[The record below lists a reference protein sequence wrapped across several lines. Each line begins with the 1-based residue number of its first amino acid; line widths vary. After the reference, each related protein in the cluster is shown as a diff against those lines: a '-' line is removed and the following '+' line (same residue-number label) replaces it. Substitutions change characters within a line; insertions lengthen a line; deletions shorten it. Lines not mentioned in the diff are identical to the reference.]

1 MGALLNKE
9 QRKGLLGSALLGLLI
24 LLIVG
29 AYYVWGESYQARILY
44 ATFVNLLVVVGLQVF
59 MGNANITSFA
69 HAAFMGVAAYTAAI
83 CVTPAAMKA
92 ISLPDAP
99 LGLNAFELSP
109 LISAGLAL
117 LIAGVLGLA
126 TGVFVARLSGVGVTI
141 TSIAILVIV
150 HSIFLHRTDIFKGN
164 QALFGIPK
172 IFDLPHITALV
183 IVAIFAARLFRE
195 SATGLRLR
203 ACADDEAGAR
213 AMGVDVYR
221 VRLIAW
227 VLSTLFFAAAGI
239 AYAFFLGTISARPF
253 YFNFVFL
260 TVAMLILGGLRSVSG
275 AVFGTLLISIGL
287 QVVRWLETGP
297 TLVGI
302 KLPQMLGLS
311 GLLLGVVIV
320 AVMAFLPN
328 GLMGNRE
335 IEEVFRRKRKQG
347 EPDHGLQSHDPQTQ
361 SPSGLGQHD

>member
-1 MGALLNKE
+1 MRLHLNQD
-9 QRKGLLGSALLGLLI
+9 QRKGLIGASLLSILI
-24 LLIVG
+24 LAIVG
-29 AYYVWGESYQARILY
+29 IYYLWGESYQARILY

-59 MGNANITSFA
+59 TGNANITGFS
-69 HAAFMGVAAYTAAI
+69 HAAFMGIAAYAAAI
-83 CVTPAAMKA
+83 CVTPAAMKL

-99 LGLNAFELSP
+99 WGLNAFELSP
-109 LISAGLAL
+109 IVSA
-117 LIAGVLGLA
+117 LIALVITGVLGVL
-126 TGVFVARLSGVGVTI
+126 TGMIVVRLSGVGVTI
-141 TSIAILVIV
+141 VSIAILVIV

-172 IFDLPHITALV
+172 IFGLPHITLL
-183 IVAIFAARLFRE
+183 IILAIFVARLFRE
-195 SATGLRLR
+195 SAIGLQLR

-213 AMGVDVYR
+213 SMGVDVYR

-227 VLSTLFFAAAGI
+227 VLGTLFFATAGI

-287 QVVRWLETGP
+287 EVVRWLETGP
-297 TLVGI
+297 TLVGV

-328 GLMGNRE
+328 GIMGNRE
-335 IEEVFRRKRKQG
+335 IEDLFRRKK
-347 EPDHGLQSHDPQTQ
+347 EVET
-361 SPSGLGQHD
+361 

>member
-1 MGALLNKE
+1 MVLGLNRD
-9 QRKGLLGSALLGLLI
+9 QRKGLVGAALLGLIVLSV
-24 LLIVG
+24 VG
-29 AYYVWGESYQARILY
+29 AYFVWGESYHARILY

-59 MGNANITSFA
+59 TGNANITGFS
-69 HAAFMGVAAYTAAI
+69 HAAFMGIAAYAAAI

-99 LGLNAFELSP
+99 WGLNAFELSA
-109 LISAGLAL
+109 IASA
-117 LIAGVLGLA
+117 LIALAIVAVLGAL
-126 TGVFVARLSGVGVTI
+126 TGMVVVRLSGVGVTI

-172 IFDLPHITALV
+172 IFDLQHITVLA
-183 IVAIFAARLFRE
+183 IAAIFIARLFRE
-195 SATGLRLR
+195 SSIGLQLR
-203 ACADDEAGAR
+203 ASADDEAGAR
-213 AMGVDVYR
+213 TMGVDVYR

-227 VLSTLFFAAAGI
+227 VLSTLFFATAGI
-239 AYAFFLGTISARPF
+239 AYAFYLGTISARPF

-275 AVFGTLLISIGL
+275 AVVGTLMISIGL
-287 QVVRWLETGP
+287 EVVRWLETGP
-297 TLVGI
+297 TLIGV

-320 AVMAFLPN
+320 AVMAFLPR
-328 GLMGNRE
+328 GIMGNRE
-335 IEEVFRRKRKQG
+335 VEDLFWRKK
-347 EPDHGLQSHDPQTQ
+347 
-361 SPSGLGQHD
+361 